1 MTSLPCPPDGPDN
14 PVITVEPLGFTEEGF
29 GASEREEVTLS
40 CLAASNPPSLY
51 VWLHDHTQ
59 VHAGPTYVIASASRA
74 HTGLYTCLARNSRL
88 DTHTQTSIQL
98 TIYCE
103 CVGRGPLQQ
112 EPPGPV
118 LWQSPGALVWT
129 WIGREHLGNQM
140 ELLGGQI
147 RSMKALQSGKGWED
161 GMTICRPPPQGI
173 VLSPWGL
180 N

>member
-1 MTSLPCPPDGPDN
+1 MAVNFVVPS
-14 PVITVEPLGFTEEGF
+14 
-29 GASEREEVTLS
+29 REDAWDVTRQEKMSILF
-40 CLAASNPPSLY
+40 LMN
-51 VWLHDHTQ
+51 T
-59 VHAGPTYVIASASRA
+59 VIASASRA

-140 ELLGGQI
+140 ELLGGQSW
-147 RSMKALQSGKGWED
+147 SMKALQSGKGRED
-161 GMTICRPPPQGI
+161 GMTTCRPPPQGI